1 MEIVI
6 LGVGAIAGAC
16 WFEAIKQRDVA
27 IAALASVLTAAL
39 VALIVI

>member
-6 LGVGAIAGAC
+6 LGVGVITGAC
-16 WFEAIKQRDVA
+16 WFEAVKQRDAA
-27 IAALASVLTAAL
+27 IAVLASLLTAAL

>member
-1 MEIVI
+1 METII
-6 LGVGAIAGAC
+6 LGVGVITGAC
-16 WFEAIKQRDVA
+16 WFEAIKQRDAA